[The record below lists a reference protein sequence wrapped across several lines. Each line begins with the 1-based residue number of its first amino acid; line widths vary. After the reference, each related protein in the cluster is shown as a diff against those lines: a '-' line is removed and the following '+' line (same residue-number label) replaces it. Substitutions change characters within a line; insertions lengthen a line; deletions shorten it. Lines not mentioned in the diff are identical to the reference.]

1 MTITKDVTR
10 SQLFTIFSATDFT
23 EGTKTV
29 TVTVTSSNG
38 LLSDTFDV
46 DIIPLSI
53 RLDIDQG
60 DIITLSGSTADTQ
73 NQLVIPV
80 TNLGLMATDNVEV
93 SAKIVDGKS
102 LGTVTISLD
111 AESTTNA
118 NFTVSAADSGS
129 TVRFEVT
136 VEVVGDDSD
145 KVTKEIGADKMID
158 FSVEYYIDETTEES
172 PWFTLVIFV
181 IGALVVY
188 GGVRLARSR
197 SSSTRF

>member
-1 MTITKDVTR
+1 M
-10 SQLFTIFSATDFT
+10 FTVFSATNFT

-60 DIITLSGSTADTQ
+60 AIRTLSDSTADTE
-73 NQLVIPV
+73 NQLVIPI
-80 TNLGLMATDNVEV
+80 TNLGLMSTGNVEV

-118 NFTVSAADSGS
+118 NFTVSPADSSG

-136 VEVVGDDSD
+136 VEVLGEDGEKVSQQIGED
-145 KVTKEIGADKMID
+145 KTID
-158 FSVEYYIDETTEES
+158 FSFEYYIDETSEES
-172 PWFTLVIFV
+172 PWFTLVIFA
-181 IGALVVY
+181 IGALVIY
-188 GGVRLARSR
+188 GGVKLARSR
-197 SSSTRF
+197 STSSRF

>member
-1 MTITKDVTR
+1 
-10 SQLFTIFSATDFT
+10 
-23 EGTKTV
+23 
-29 TVTVTSSNG
+29 
-38 LLSDTFDV
+38 
-46 DIIPLSI
+46 
-53 RLDIDQG
+53 
-60 DIITLSGSTADTQ
+60 
-73 NQLVIPV
+73 
-80 TNLGLMATDNVEV
+80 MATGNVEV

-118 NFTVSAADSGS
+118 NFTVSPEDSSG

-136 VEVVGDDSD
+136 VEVLGEDSG
-145 KVTKEIGADKMID
+145 KVSQEIGEDKTID
-158 FSVEYYIDETTEES
+158 FSFEYYIDETTEES

-197 SSSTRF
+197 SSSSRF

>member
-1 MTITKDVTR
+1 
-10 SQLFTIFSATDFT
+10 
-23 EGTKTV
+23 
-29 TVTVTSSNG
+29 
-38 LLSDTFDV
+38 
-46 DIIPLSI
+46 
-53 RLDIDQG
+53 
-60 DIITLSGSTADTQ
+60 
-73 NQLVIPV
+73 
-80 TNLGLMATDNVEV
+80 MATDNVEV

>member
-1 MTITKDVTR
+1 M
-10 SQLFTIFSATDFT
+10 
-23 EGTKTV
+23 
-29 TVTVTSSNG
+29 
-38 LLSDTFDV
+38 
-46 DIIPLSI
+46 SI

-60 DIITLSGSTADTQ
+60 DIITLSGSIADTQ

-136 VEVVGDDSD
+136 VEVVGDDSN
-145 KVTKEIGADKMID
+145 KVTQEIGADKMID

>member
-1 MTITKDVTR
+1 M
-10 SQLFTIFSATDFT
+10 
-23 EGTKTV
+23 
-29 TVTVTSSNG
+29 
-38 LLSDTFDV
+38 
-46 DIIPLSI
+46 SI

-80 TNLGLMATDNVEV
+80 TNLGLMATENVEV

-136 VEVVGDDSD
+136 VEVVGEDSN
-145 KVTKEIGADKMID
+145 KVTQEIGADKMID